1 MRLLNTP
8 PRDTV
13 TELLDTLKVRA
24 SVYCLS
30 DLRAPWGFEV
40 DGANVAKFHLV
51 LKGKCWLRAEGQDP
65 VRLGAG
71 ELVILS
77 RGGRHMV
84 SDEPDSPVQG
94 LDQIIADH
102 PLDPSAR
109 LRYGGAGPPTRLLC
123 GGFALADSMP
133 ARLIDMLPAVLQMD
147 SVSTGVA
154 AWLEPV
160 FALLGQEAERPAP
173 GAQAI
178 FAKLADVFLTQA
190 LRAYLTGAGQRGLLR
205 LEPMQDPQIEA
216 AAALVKEQPGRP
228 WTVQSLAREV
238 GMSRTLFAT
247 RFRSAV
253 GESPMRHLTKVRLGQ
268 AAGYLATTNLS
279 LDAIARRTGYGNNA
293 ALSKAFKREF
303 GVAPGAY
310 RRGQGNVS
318 VLPVGD

>member
-1 MRLLNTP
+1 MELLNTP

-13 TELLDTLKVRA
+13 TELLDALRVHA

-51 LKGKCWLRAEGQDP
+51 LEGACWLRAEGLEP

-71 ELVILS
+71 DLIILS
-77 RGGRHMV
+77 RGGRHVM
-84 SDEPDSPVQG
+84 SDELDSPALG
-94 LDQIIADH
+94 LDQIVADH
-102 PLDPSAR
+102 PLDAGAR
-109 LRYGGAGPPTRLLC
+109 LKFGGTGARTRLLC
-123 GGFALADSMP
+123 GGFALADTMP
-133 ARLIDMLPAVLQMD
+133 GRLLALLPAVLQMD
-147 SVSTGVA
+147 SASTGVTS
-154 AWLEPV
+154 WIEPV
-160 FALLGQEAERPAP
+160 FALLRQEAERAAP

-205 LEPMQDPQIEA
+205 LEPMLDPQIEA
-216 AAALVKEQPGRP
+216 AMTLIQDQPARP
-228 WTVQSLAREV
+228 WTVQSLARGV
-238 GMSRTLFAT
+238 GMSRTLFST

-279 LDAIARRTGYGNNA
+279 IDAIARRTGYTSDA

-303 GVAPGAY
+303 GAAPGQY
-310 RRGQGNVS
+310 RRGHPALS
-318 VLPVGD
+318 VQPVG

>member
-1 MRLLNTP
+1 MELLNTS

-13 TELLDTLKVRA
+13 TELLDALRVHS

-51 LKGKCWLRAEGQDP
+51 LEGGCWLRAAGADP

-77 RGGRHMV
+77 RGGRHVM
-84 SDEPDSPVQG
+84 SDELDSPVRG
-94 LDQIIADH
+94 LDKIVADH
-102 PLDPSAR
+102 PLDEGAR
-109 LRYGGAGPPTRLLC
+109 LRFGGSGSRTRLLC
-123 GGFALADSMP
+123 GGFALDGAMP
-133 ARLIDMLPAVLQMD
+133 GRLLALLPPVLQMD
-147 SVSTGVA
+147 SVSTGVTL
-154 AWLEPV
+154 WLEPV
-160 FALLGQEAERPAP
+160 FALLRQEAERAAP

-190 LRAYLTGAGQRGLLR
+190 LRAYLAGAGQRGLLR
-205 LEPMQDPQIEA
+205 LEPMLDPQLEA
-216 AAALVKEQPGRP
+216 AVTLIHDQPGRP

-238 GMSRTLFAT
+238 GMSRTLLCT
-247 RFRSAV
+247 RFRSVV

-279 LDAIARRTGYGNNA
+279 IDAIARRTGYASDA

-303 GVAPGAY
+303 GAAPGQY
-310 RRGQGNVS
+310 RRGRPAVS
-318 VLPVGD
+318 VQPVGG